1 MEKAINQLFYFE
13 KVKLQ
18 LTMTSPCGN
27 IKQAVE
33 QVSVEILESKS
44 GWEALCCR
52 NYILL
57 SAKQG
62 NWNNWLVRT
71 KRKAQNPGDLN
82 SIS

>member
-33 QVSVEILESKS
+33 
-44 GWEALCCR
+44 
-52 NYILL
+52 
-57 SAKQG
+57 
-62 NWNNWLVRT
+62 
-71 KRKAQNPGDLN
+71 
-82 SIS
+82 